1 MIFVQRPLQWCLICS
16 CLSSWGFC
24 GLWCHTIIFSLDS
37 SQRHPSDHTEAFV
50 TELTISMPAML
61 SGDSVSLKL
70 FMDVQNTSHL
80 FQQSH
85 FSLRISIFSALKT
98 RNCGTFP
105 LKIDFWIDS
114 LCFVSD
120 RWWLLGIGESHKS
133 TAFGGLWI
141 SIHGWIHGEHVVQK
155 KSEICKIWNAETIM
169 FWSHETCN
177 LSRFRS
183 YSTLKS

>member
-1 MIFVQRPLQWCLICS
+1 MWGVDIFIFMQRHLQWCLMCS

-24 GLWCHTIIFSLDS
+24 GLWCHTIIFTLDS

-50 TELTISMPAML
+50 TELTISLPAML

-80 FQQSH
+80 FQQSL

-105 LKIDFWIDS
+105 LKIDFWIDL

-120 RWWLLGIGESHKS
+120 RWWLLGTGASHKS

-141 SIHGWIHGEHVVQK
+141 SLFMGGYIENMLLRKNQK
-155 KSEICKIWNAETIM
+155 YAKCGMQKQ
-169 FWSHETCN
+169 
-177 LSRFRS
+177 
-183 YSTLKS
+183 